1 MKTTLKKESNYSN
14 NNKICVY
21 AICKNE
27 RQFVEKWLDNVS
39 EADYIVVL
47 DTGSTDGTY
56 EFLQNDPRVTKV
68 KQKIYDNFRFDEA
81 RNDSM
86 KLCPKDANILF
97 CTDFDELLNPGW
109 AAMIKLNWK
118 ENTNR
123 GYYTYAWDHNEK
135 GEPRNIF
142 KYDKMHDRNYHWIYP
157 VHEVLSPIDKENYR
171 ENALDFGE
179 NIYLHHWQDKS
190 KPRKFYFDLLE
201 LSCKENPDDTHARML
216 LAREYLIKGEKEKA
230 IEEFLTVLSMPDVDK
245 PNKRLVL
252 LNSLMQLAFIYE
264 DIKNY
269 DECIWY
275 CQEFIKE
282 DKTYREPY
290 FLMGEVYNLMKMPS
304 LAEACIKAG
313 FEYGK
318 QKYDWVERGNTW
330 LGWGYDLLSVASY
343 NLGKIDEAIK
353 YGEVALQ
360 HEPNDTRLLTNQNIY
375 LKTKIKEF
383 EKDNSKNLEKTGE

>member
-1 MKTTLKKESNYSN
+1 M
-14 NNKICVY
+14 NKICVY

-68 KQKIYDNFRFDEA
+68 KQKIYDQFRFDVA

-86 KLCPKDANILF
+86 KLCPKDTNILF
-97 CTDFDELLNPGW
+97 CTDFDELLHPGW
-109 AAMIKLNWK
+109 AELIKANWN
-118 ENTNR
+118 ENITR
-123 GYYTYAWDHNEK
+123 GIYTYAWDHNEL

-142 KYDKMHDRNYHWIYP
+142 KYDKMHTRDYHWVFP
-157 VHEVLSPIDKENYR
+157 VHEVLMPIEKDFKETR
-171 ENALDFGE
+171 LDFGE
-179 NIYLHHWQDKS
+179 SIYLEHWQDLS
-190 KPRKFYFDLLE
+190 KPRKFYFELLQLACE
-201 LSCKENPDDTHARML
+201 ENPEDSHTRML
-216 LAREYLIKGEKEKA
+216 LAREYVLKQDYNKA
-230 IEEFLTVLSMPDVDK
+230 IEEFLYVLKMPDVNQ

-252 LNSLMQLAFIYE
+252 LNSLIQLAFTYE
-264 DIKNY
+264 AVNNY

-290 FLMGEVYNLMKMPS
+290 FLMAEVYNLMKMYS
-304 LAEACIKAG
+304 LAEAMVKAG
-313 FEYGK
+313 FEYGI
-318 QKYDWVERGNTW
+318 QKYDWVEHGNTW
-330 LGWGYDLLSVASY
+330 LGWGYDLLSVAQY

-353 YGEVALQ
+353 NGEIALQ
-360 HEPNDTRLLTNQNIY
+360 HEPNDARLLKNQNVY
-375 LKTKIKEF
+375 YKTKLQEF
-383 EKDNSKNLEKTGE
+383 EKDNSENSLK

>member
-1 MKTTLKKESNYSN
+1 M
-14 NNKICVY
+14 NKICVY

-68 KQKIYDNFRFDEA
+68 KQKIYDQFRFDVA

-97 CTDFDELLNPGW
+97 CTDFDELLHPGW
-109 AAMIKLNWK
+109 AEIIKANWNK
-118 ENTNR
+118 SITR
-123 GYYTYAWDHNEK
+123 GIYTYAWDHNEK

-142 KYDKMHDRNYHWIYP
+142 KYDKMHTRDYKWVFP
-157 VHEVLSPIDKENYR
+157 VHEVLTPIDKDFVEKR
-171 ENALDFGE
+171 LDFKE
-179 NIYLHHWQDKS
+179 TIYLEHWQDLS
-190 KPRKFYFDLLE
+190 KPRKFYFDLLK
-201 LSCKENPDDTHARML
+201 LSCEENPEDSHVRML
-216 LAREYLIKGEKEKA
+216 LAREYVLKQDYNKA
-230 IEEFLTVLSMPDVDK
+230 IEEFLYVLKMPDVNQ

-252 LNSLMQLAFIYE
+252 LNSLIQLAFTYE
-264 DIKNY
+264 AVNNY
-269 DECIWY
+269 DEAIWY

-290 FLMGEVYNLMKMPS
+290 FLMAEVYNLMKMWP
-304 LAEACIKAG
+304 LAEAMAKTG
-313 FEYGK
+313 FEYGI

-330 LGWGYDLLSVASY
+330 LGWGYDLLSVAEY

-353 YGEVALQ
+353 YGEEAVK
-360 HEPNDTRLLTNQNIY
+360 HEPKNVRLLSNQNIY
-375 LKTKIKEF
+375 LKAKINEL
-383 EKDNSKNLEKTGE
+383 EKDSSKSLEKTGD

>member
-1 MKTTLKKESNYSN
+1 M
-14 NNKICVY
+14 NKICVY

-68 KQKIYDNFRFDEA
+68 KQKIYDQFRFDVA

-97 CTDFDELLNPGW
+97 CTDFDELLHPGW
-109 AAMIKLNWK
+109 AELIKANWN
-118 ENTNR
+118 ENITR
-123 GYYTYAWDHNEK
+123 GIYTYAWDHNEL

-142 KYDKMHDRNYHWIYP
+142 KYDKMHTRDYHWVFP
-157 VHEVLSPIDKENYR
+157 VHEVLMPIEKDFKETR
-171 ENALDFGE
+171 LDFGE
-179 NIYLHHWQDKS
+179 NIYLEHWQDLS
-190 KPRKFYFDLLE
+190 KPRKFYFELLQLACE
-201 LSCKENPDDTHARML
+201 ENPKDSHTRML
-216 LAREYLIKGEKEKA
+216 LAREYVLKQDYHKA
-230 IEEFLTVLSMPDVDK
+230 IEEFLYVLKMPDVNQ

-252 LNSLMQLAFIYE
+252 LNSLIQLAFTYE
-264 DIKNY
+264 AVNNY
-269 DECIWY
+269 DEVIWY

-290 FLMGEVYNLMKMPS
+290 FLMAEVYNLMKMWP
-304 LAEACIKAG
+304 LAEAMAKTG
-313 FEYGK
+313 FEYGI

-330 LGWGYDLLSVASY
+330 LGWGYDLLSVAEY

-353 YGEVALQ
+353 YGEEAVK
-360 HEPNDTRLLTNQNIY
+360 HEPKNVRLLVNQNIY
-375 LKTKIKEF
+375 LKAKINEL
-383 EKDNSKNLEKTGE
+383 EKDSSKGLEKTGD